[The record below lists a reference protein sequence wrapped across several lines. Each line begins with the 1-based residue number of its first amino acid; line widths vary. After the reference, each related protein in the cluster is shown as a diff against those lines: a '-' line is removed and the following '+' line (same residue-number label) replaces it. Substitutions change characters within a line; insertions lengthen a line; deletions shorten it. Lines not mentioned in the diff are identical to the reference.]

1 MALMGGGDSKFTFTL
16 LIFALVIMLV
26 LPLMIN
32 VFIPTQAINVDNDE
46 VLDDYY
52 NFTGAARGH
61 TKEAVWVL
69 TGIYTPYQG
78 GNYNYTDDGWLY
90 GQRIS
95 GYSPTQYQGTQQ
107 EYTVTRNG
115 STGIYQYAAN
125 SFDYNESEGTGH
137 KEGDYYTNIVFDVDQ
152 KSDIFFS
159 PQAKYDSSGNK
170 YDPTKNNEPFYYS
183 YTGWRYAFQPTS
195 DAWTNN
201 ADGERIYITATTTS
215 LSLIWYSYYT
225 ATGISGQLVLSG
237 NDSGVAYLT
246 GDQIVRAFDSTTNT
260 ARFTMAFNG
269 GVEMGI
275 YVRIDPWYLTNGG
288 YTVKQ
293 CYDLGY
299 WSIMVTSIS
308 TDAAA
313 YVGTDNPLNAAKIF
327 ETLVNLMT
335 FDYTKYNMSDG
346 MGYICSFVIV
356 IPLYAGLISLAINNL
371 PVLIFTGILAAIESI
386 ALVVK
391 NWMGWF
397 GIVNPDVLNDLFM
410 LIMGLMNT

>member
-1 MALMGGGDSKFTFTL
+1 MALMGGGDSGFTFKI
-16 LIFALVIMLV
+16 LIFALVIMMV

-32 VFIPTQAINVDNDE
+32 VFIPTQAINIDNEE
-46 VLDDYY
+46 VMDDYY
-52 NFTGAARGH
+52 NFTGAAKGH

-90 GQRIS
+90 GQRVS
-95 GYSPTQYQGTQQ
+95 GYSPTQYQGSQQ
-107 EYTVTRNG
+107 QFTVIRNN
-115 STGIYQYAAN
+115 STGIYEYREN
-125 SFDYNESEGTGH
+125 SLDYSENEGTGH
-137 KEGDYYTNIVFDVDQ
+137 KKGDYYTNIVFDVDQ

-170 YDPTKNNEPFYYS
+170 YDPTKSNEPFYYS

-195 DAWTNN
+195 DAWTTN
-201 ADGERIYITATTTS
+201 ADGHKVYITATTTS

-327 ETLVNLMT
+327 ETLIDLMT
-335 FDYTKYNMSDG
+335 FDYTKYNMSDT
-346 MGYICSFVIV
+346 MGYFCSFVIV

-371 PVLIFTGILAAIESI
+371 PVLIFTGVLAAIESI

-391 NWMGWF
+391 NWTGWF
-397 GIVNPDVLNDLFM
+397 LIADPNLLNDLFM